1 MNNWKTASEMFSYTQ
16 QNIEARDALV
26 DSQMPYYMDKVM
38 ERIMKRARDC
48 EYTCSFELHP
58 EKGEDMEFFDKIVSA
73 IGKKL
78 RTLGYSATSNVTRF
92 SLKISWN
99 SNPKN
104 SQNYR

>member
-16 QNIEARDALV
+16 QNIKAQDALV

-38 ERIMKRARDC
+38 ERIMKRACDC
-48 EYTCSFELHP
+48 EYTCNLELHP
-58 EKGEDMEFFDKIVSA
+58 EKGEDKEFFDKIVSA

-78 RTLGYSATSNVTRF
+78 RTLGYSATNDLTRF

-99 SNPKN
+99 SNSKN
-104 SQNYR
+104 SQNR